1 MKSIEE
7 ISRLVDSKD
16 AADKTFIWSGCREDL
31 IEGIVKRI
39 GEIDNTW
46 YLVTV
51 VLEVNVL
58 IPHDAWP
65 AILWHTST
73 RLEHE
78 CVISMGIDH
87 WKFIS
92 RGMSSFV
99 RTTMESVKARIRADA
114 RIGTVAVEERTSNVV
129 WKFNVMT
136 RTKDDIVASYPISAS
151 RVREA
156 YLGTGDEFNVRPLRG
171 DGPRDE
177 DRLGGTMHGADDME

>member
-1 MKSIEE
+1 MEDLEQIG
-7 ISRLVDSKD
+7 RLGDFKD
-16 AADKTFIWSGCREDL
+16 AAEKTFIWSGCREDL
-31 IEGIVKRI
+31 IAGIVKRT

-51 VLEVNVL
+51 VLEVDVL

-65 AILWHTST
+65 VISWHTST

-87 WKFIS
+87 WEFIS
-92 RGMSSFV
+92 RGGSSFV
-99 RTTMESVKARIRADA
+99 RTTMNSVKARMRADA
-114 RIGTVAVEERTSNVV
+114 TIGTVAVKERTSNVV

-156 YLGTGDEFNVRPLRG
+156 YLGTGEELNVHPLRG

-177 DRLGGTMHGADDME
+177 DNLGGTMPGLEDVE